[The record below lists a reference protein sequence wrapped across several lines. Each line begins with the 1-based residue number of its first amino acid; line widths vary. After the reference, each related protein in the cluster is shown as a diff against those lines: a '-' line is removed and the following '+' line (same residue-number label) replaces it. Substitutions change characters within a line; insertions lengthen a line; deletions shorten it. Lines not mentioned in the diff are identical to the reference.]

1 MEFYEKYY
9 RDNGLWEE
17 MTEAMIDINE
27 YHKSEKYQ
35 RLNNKE
41 RQRVDAEM
49 LSYNKV
55 VLDSI
60 KFYPYPGPNY
70 KVSQKVLDSISVI
83 EDAINNS

>member
-1 MEFYEKYY
+1 MEFYEKHY

-17 MTEAMIDINE
+17 MTKAMIDINE

-41 RQRVDAEM
+41 RQRVNAEI
-49 LSYNKV
+49 LSYNKAI
-55 VLDSI
+55 LDSI
-60 KFYPYPGPNY
+60 KSYPYPGPNY
-70 KVSQKVLDSISVI
+70 KAPQEVLDSISVI